1 MVIYVHESRR
11 HWMRH
16 TAMVP
21 KGFIRYQ
28 VLESLSKKPMSGSEI
43 INEIESRTN
52 GRWKPSP
59 GSIYPLL
66 AWLQDNGHVKELP
79 AEQSG
84 MKRYELTESG
94 RSLLEEQKKI
104 MAEHREKMKE
114 YTKGHMRFRK
124 EVFFG
129 PPFIGALLAGL
140 PEEKLVEA
148 RKTMRKLVTAF
159 FELGRSLEE
168 YASKEAFDE
177 ALKLLNNTAEKLEE
191 INRKLKGAKDE

>member
-1 MVIYVHESRR
+1 
-11 HWMRH
+11 MRH

-28 VLESLSKKPMSGSEI
+28 VLESLSEKPKSGSEI
-43 INEIESRTN
+43 IDEIENRTS

-66 AWLQDNGHVKELP
+66 AWLQDNGHIKELP

-94 RSLLEEQKKI
+94 KALLEDQKKI
-104 MAEHREKMKE
+104 MVEHRKRMKE
-114 YTKGHMRFRK
+114 YSKSHMRFGEER
-124 EVFFG
+124 FFG
-129 PPFIGALLAGL
+129 PPFIGALLTGL

-159 FELGRSLEE
+159 FELGHSLGEH
-168 YASKEAFDE
+168 ASEEAFDE
-177 ALKLLNNTAEKLEE
+177 ALKLLDNTAEKLEE
-191 INRKLKGAKDE
+191 INEKLKDAKK

>member
-1 MVIYVHESRR
+1 
-11 HWMRH
+11 MRH

-28 VLESLSKKPMSGSEI
+28 VLESLGEKPMSGSEI

-52 GRWKPSP
+52 RRWKPSP

-94 RSLLEEQKKI
+94 RALLEEQKKI
-104 MAEHREKMKE
+104 MAEQRKKMKE
-114 YTKGHMRFRK
+114 YARSRARFRK
-124 EVFFG
+124 ERFFG
-129 PPFIGALLAGL
+129 PPFIGALLSGL
-140 PEEKLVEA
+140 SEEKLAEA
-148 RKTMRKLVTAF
+148 RETMHKLATAF
-159 FELGRSLEE
+159 FELGRSLDEH
-168 YASKEAFDE
+168 ASEEAFDE
-177 ALKLLNNTAEKLEE
+177 ALKLLNSTAEKLEE
-191 INRKLKGAKDE
+191 INHKLKGGKDE